1 VPLTISGG
9 PYRWKP
15 RRCTDV
21 ASLTSPPTAC
31 YAASPAAAS
40 PPETTCRVTIPRAAN
55 WPSIGAAVAGAVS
68 AGHDRGLKPA
78 ERALASWART
88 VANEL
93 ASGLPAVTRE
103 AVGFGPAHPPD
114 WTIRIA
120 LPNGSRRP
128 KSVP

>member
-1 VPLTISGG
+1 
-9 PYRWKP
+9 
-15 RRCTDV
+15 
-21 ASLTSPPTAC
+21 
-31 YAASPAAAS
+31 
-40 PPETTCRVTIPRAAN
+40 
-55 WPSIGAAVAGAVS
+55 VS

-103 AVGFGPAHPPD
+103 AVGFGPAHPSGHPPD